1 MPNPH
6 WPVRQPLRCGTANAQ
21 ETKVRTSRRTRTP
34 DHHSH
39 QLTYGFRPPHA
50 KDSGNPRAF
59 SHTDSKASLLLA
71 FDGAALADLAGLADK
86 PFPLSTRIAGGATV
100 LTPATAAVLLL
111 LLLLL
116 LLVVRPNFGGRRT
129 VREGC
134 PAGRTTSLPAPMTK
148 RDRRKDRDVGGQ
160 F

>member
-1 MPNPH
+1 M
-6 WPVRQPLRCGTANAQ
+6 VNAQ
-21 ETKVRTSRRTRTP
+21 ETKVRTSRRTHTP

-39 QLTYGFRPPHA
+39 QLTYRFRPPHA

-71 FDGAALADLAGLADK
+71 FDGTALADLAGLADK

-100 LTPATAAVLLL
+100 LTLATAAV
-111 LLLLL
+111 LLLL
-116 LLVVRPNFGGRRT
+116 LLVVRPNFGGRRI